1 MSNASGIKVKGY
13 KASIKSLQAIGVPN
27 AEIKAAGSA
36 AGELVAAEAR
46 SLVPVRSG
54 ALRQSIRVSKAL
66 GKVEIKAGNENR
78 IPYANPIHWGWIYDK
93 DNFVR
98 KNIKPSPFFSASLKK
113 KREEVYKKYY
123 AEMDRLIA
131 KYSTTGTED

>member
-13 KASIKSLQAIGVPN
+13 KASIKSLQAIGVPTT
-27 AEIKAAGSA
+27 EIKAAGSA

-98 KNIKPSPFFSASLKK
+98 KNIKPSPFFSSSLKK

-123 AEMDRLIA
+123 AEMDKLIA
-131 KYSTTGTED
+131 KYSTTGTEE